1 MALQLLQKLQNKHFL
16 SLAGNGIMSVLG
28 MLNMI
33 ILYRALPVASIGMW
47 VFFLS
52 ILLLVDTFRSGF
64 LTTAFIKFYAGAS
77 PERAREVVGSAW
89 FIGGAITAILVL
101 INIPA
106 YFFIS
111 YLENPSVV
119 LFVEWFGI
127 IYVAS
132 LPYFIASCVVQAEQ
146 RFDHLLYIRFS
157 SQGIFIL
164 FVIFMALTKTATLQN
179 IIYAYLAGAFL
190 TSLFTILMGWARVS
204 SFKYR
209 TPACIS
215 EIFHFGKYSVGT
227 TLSSNLFGTSNTM
240 IINFMLG
247 PSALAV
253 FNLGQR
259 LMEIIEIPLRSFAAT
274 GMPELSAAYNA
285 GNKEWVIDTMKRY
298 TGLITVALFPVC
310 LGAVALA
317 DVAIAIIGG
326 SKYVDSEAANI
337 MRIFMTFALLYPM
350 DRFFALTLDVIHQ
363 PKINFIKVLVML
375 AASVGSSFIG
385 IFLTNSIYGVALAG
399 LIPTLIGVGVG
410 YWGLN
415 RFQPFNIFSILT
427 TGYGQAVMLLKSYW
441 YKLSAK

>member
-1 MALQLLQKLQNKHFL
+1 MAFQLLQKVKNKHFL

-77 PERAREVVGSAW
+77 PERKAEVVGSAW
-89 FIGGAITAILVL
+89 FIGGAITAILAL

-106 YFFIS
+106 FLFSSYF
-111 YLENPSVV
+111 ENPSMV
-119 LFVEWFGI
+119 LFLEWFGI
-127 IYVAS
+127 IYIAS

-146 RFDHLLYIRFS
+146 RFDQLLCIRFL
-157 SQGIFIL
+157 SQGVFIL
-164 FVIFMALTKTATLQN
+164 FVIIMAVTKTASLQN
-179 IIYAYLAGAFL
+179 IIYAYLAGAGF
-190 TSLFTILMGWARVS
+190 TSLFTIITGWARLPD
-204 SFKYR
+204 FKNR
-209 TPACIS
+209 TWKCIT

-247 PSALAV
+247 PAAVAV

-285 GNKEWVIDTMKRY
+285 GDREKVIMTMKRY
-298 TGLITVALFPVC
+298 TGLITMALLPACIVAVIF
-310 LGAVALA
+310 A
-317 DVAIAIIGG
+317 DVAISIIGG
-326 SKYVDSEAANI
+326 SKYVHSEAANI
-337 MRIFMTFALLYPM
+337 MRLFMTFALLYPL

-363 PKINFIKVLVML
+363 PKINFIKVLIML
-375 AASVGSSFIG
+375 VGSVSASFLG
-385 IFLTNSIYGVALAG
+385 IYITGNIYGVAIAG
-399 LIPTLIGVGVG
+399 VVPTLIAVSIG

-415 RFQPFNIFSILT
+415 RFHPFSIFSVFAV
-427 TGYGQAVMLLKSYW
+427 GYAEAIGLLRTYWLKLAVK
-441 YKLSAK
+441 